1 MSLGETRKLLQ
12 QSRKI
17 VDEADDNTNISVL
30 LNKILKLVSSIDVRL
45 QGVEKSVGKFDEIK
59 TIITSLSSRVVSVE
73 KNIINCQAKITEVEN
88 SVQGVGNLF
97 DNLKSDC
104 DKNKT
109 EVTKVGKK
117 FDSLKPY
124 CEKNKSEIAK
134 VSDQLEALANQES
147 SNNQCNC
154 QGHMK
159 TLQNSIL
166 DLQCR
171 SMKNNLIFTG
181 LYEVRDENT

>member
-30 LNKILKLVSSIDVRL
+30 LNTILKLVSSIDVRL

-97 DNLKSDC
+97 DNLKTDC
-104 DKNKT
+104 DKNKS
-109 EVTKVGKK
+109 EITKVGKK
-117 FDSLKPY
+117 FDS
-124 CEKNKSEIAK
+124 CEKNQI
-134 VSDQLEALANQES
+134 
-147 SNNQCNC
+147 
-154 QGHMK
+154 
-159 TLQNSIL
+159 
-166 DLQCR
+166 
-171 SMKNNLIFTG
+171 
-181 LYEVRDENT
+181 

>member
-30 LNKILKLVSSIDVRL
+30 LNTILKLVSSIDVRL

-73 KNIINCQAKITEVEN
+73 KKNIINCQAKITEVEN

-124 CEKNKSEIAK
+124 CEKKQI
-134 VSDQLEALANQES
+134 
-147 SNNQCNC
+147 
-154 QGHMK
+154 
-159 TLQNSIL
+159 
-166 DLQCR
+166 
-171 SMKNNLIFTG
+171 
-181 LYEVRDENT
+181 